1 MKLRMVQVFVLAVV
15 SVLYWLLV
23 SHVSGAKEPWDAAGY
38 WLIWYPG
45 SLLLSACGGF
55 AFGKRGW
62 SAGAIVTFAQLP
74 VMWVNTGFG
83 GLLIV
88 GVAFLAVLAV
98 PAVILSALFG
108 RLRATSRRNAGGRK
122 QHGAI

>member
-15 SVLYWLLV
+15 GVLYWLFV

-38 WLIWYPG
+38 WSIWYPG
-45 SLLLSACGGF
+45 SLLLSAVGGF
-55 AFGKRGW
+55 GFGRRGW
-62 SAGAIVTFAQLP
+62 SAGAIVTVAQLP
-74 VMWVNTGFG
+74 VMGVNTGFG

-88 GVAFLAVLAV
+88 GVAFLAILAV
-98 PAVILSALFG
+98 PAVMLSALFG

-122 QHGAI
+122 QDGPI

>member
-1 MKLRMVQVFVLAVV
+1 MKLRMVQVFVLAVI

-23 SHVSGAKEPWDAAGY
+23 SHVSGTKEPWDAAGY

-45 SLLLSACGGF
+45 SLLLSAFGGF
-55 AFGKRGW
+55 AFGRRGW

-88 GVAFLAVLAV
+88 GVAILTVLAV

-108 RLRATSRRNAGGRK
+108 RLRATWRRNAGGRK
-122 QHGAI
+122 RDGPI

>member
-23 SHVSGAKEPWDAAGY
+23 SRVSGAKEPWDAAGY

-55 AFGKRGW
+55 AFGNRGW

-74 VMWVNTGFG
+74 VMWVNTGLG

-108 RLRATSRRNAGGRK
+108 RLPPILRRNAGGRR
-122 QHGAI
+122 QDGPV